1 MFQGRQPFVSVH
13 QTIGGIKML
22 NKNVVLY
29 TEENGIAR
37 ITLNRPEAL
46 NALNRDVLEQL
57 SSVLDRVKT
66 DSSIKAVIII
76 GAGEK
81 AFSAGADIQFL
92 NKATP
97 LEVRDLAQLAVTVT
111 NKIESLGK
119 VVVAA
124 INGFALGG
132 GLELAESCTLRVC
145 ANHARL
151 GHPEVRIGA
160 VAGFG
165 GTTRLPRLIG
175 KGRATE
181 LLLTGNVISADE
193 AYRIGLINRIVEPDK
208 LLSEV
213 ETLILE
219 ILSQS
224 PIAVKMTWEA
234 IHRGGNLTLEESA
247 LLGADY
253 FGLIASTE
261 DFREGTKS
269 FLEKTQPLFKGR

>member
-1 MFQGRQPFVSVH
+1 
-13 QTIGGIKML
+13 ML
-22 NKNVVLY
+22 TKDVVLC
-29 TEENGIAR
+29 TVENGIAR
-37 ITLNRPEAL
+37 ITLNRPDAL

-57 SSVLDRVKT
+57 SSILDKVKT
-66 DSSIKAVIII
+66 DSSVKAVIIT

-92 NKATP
+92 HTATP

-132 GLELAESCTLRVC
+132 GLEIAESCALRVC

-175 KGRATE
+175 KGRAAE
-181 LLLTGNVISADE
+181 LLLTGNTISADE
-193 AYRIGLINRIVEPDK
+193 AYTIGLVNRVVEPDQ
-208 LLSEV
+208 LLAEA
-213 ETLILE
+213 EALIQE

-224 PIAVKMTWEA
+224 PIAVKLTWEA
-234 IHRGGNLTLEESA
+234 IHRGSNLTLEESA

-269 FLEKTQPLFKGR
+269 FLEKTQPSYTGR

>member
-1 MFQGRQPFVSVH
+1 
-13 QTIGGIKML
+13 ML
-22 NKNVVLY
+22 NKDVVLY

-46 NALNRDVLEQL
+46 NALNKDVLEQL
-57 SSVLDRVKT
+57 SSILDRVKT
-66 DSSIKAVIII
+66 DSSVKAVIIT
-76 GAGEK
+76 GAGKK

-92 NKATP
+92 NKVTP

-111 NKIESLGK
+111 NKVESLGK

-132 GLELAESCTLRVC
+132 GLELAESCALRVV

-175 KGRATE
+175 KGRAAE
-181 LLLTGNVISADE
+181 LLLTGNAISADE
-193 AYRIGLINRIVEPDK
+193 AYRIGLVNRIVEPDK
-208 LLSEV
+208 LLSEA

-219 ILSQS
+219 ILSQA

-234 IHRGGNLTLEESA
+234 IHRGCNLTLEESA

-261 DFREGTKS
+261 DFREGAKS
-269 FLEKTQPLFKGR
+269 FLEKTQPSFRGR

>member
-1 MFQGRQPFVSVH
+1 
-13 QTIGGIKML
+13 ML

-37 ITLNRPEAL
+37 ITLNRPETL
-46 NALNRDVLEQL
+46 NALNRDVLERL
-57 SSVLDRVKT
+57 SSVLDIVKT
-66 DSSIKAVIII
+66 DSGVKAVIII

-81 AFSAGADIQFL
+81 AFSAGADIQLL
-92 NKATP
+92 NKANP

-124 INGFALGG
+124 INGLALGG

-175 KGRATE
+175 KGRAAE
-181 LLLTGNVISADE
+181 LLLTGNAISADE
-193 AYRIGLINRIVEPDK
+193 AYRIGLVNRIVEPDK

-219 ILSQS
+219 ILSQA

-234 IHRGGNLTLEESA
+234 IHRGSNLTLEESA

-253 FGLIASTE
+253 FGLIASTK